1 MRHVQRATVIIT
13 AIAAALLL
21 FVAGAALRL
30 MMGPISLGAFSQ
42 TIEEVLNRSVSG
54 AVIRFDQVVLEWS
67 QSDHRINL
75 IVLGTKIFDG
85 NGHIIAQAP
94 KANLDFDGL
103 ALLAGHVRLKN
114 FGLIGLQLTGMRS
127 QDGTIRLGFGRDQ
140 SEANFLDSLR
150 KILKDSS
157 SGRGAL
163 ESLSLQHARVAFMD
177 APTGLFVVLPDAGL
191 ELKSRSDG
199 FDTSLVASAEISGSP
214 LRIEAHAQLRDDGTP
229 RNATFRIAGFSLHA
243 LSENSSRLAAL
254 KPYGLIADI
263 SGSISFDESG
273 RVAASKLRA
282 IGGGTLSVAGNNLQV
297 SHFDL
302 QTAINPPQR
311 RLIVQALTFES
322 DRASFRGSGTVNADW
337 DDNGIAHVVTDAEAN
352 TIEFSLPAQ
361 FAKPLSLSELSFQLT
376 YDRDARQISWDHAA
390 INDGPLSADLSGRA
404 HFDERGLQDI
414 SLNGNAAPMSFA
426 ELLSYWP
433 AGYAEGAHDWI
444 LANISKGQIE

>member
-21 FVAGAALRL
+21 FLGGGALRL

-42 TIEEVLNRSVSG
+42 SIEEVLNRSVSG

-94 KANLDFDGL
+94 KADLDFDGL
-103 ALLAGHVRLKN
+103 ALLSGQVRLQTCR
-114 FGLIGLQLTGMRS
+114 LIGVPLTGRRWQES
-127 QDGTIRLGFGRDQ
+127 GIRLGFGRDQ

-263 SGSISFDESG
+263 SGSVSFDESG
-273 RVAASKLRA
+273 GVAASKLRA
-282 IGGGTLSVAGNNLQV
+282 IGGGTVSLSGSNVQV

-302 QTAINPPQR
+302 QTAIDPALG
-311 RLIVQALTFES
+311 RLLVQAMCF
-322 DRASFRGSGTVNADW
+322 
-337 DDNGIAHVVTDAEAN
+337 
-352 TIEFSLPAQ
+352 
-361 FAKPLSLSELSFQLT
+361 
-376 YDRDARQISWDHAA
+376 
-390 INDGPLSADLSGRA
+390 
-404 HFDERGLQDI
+404 
-414 SLNGNAAPMSFA
+414 
-426 ELLSYWP
+426 
-433 AGYAEGAHDWI
+433 
-444 LANISKGQIE
+444 